1 MSNPLIRLVVGA
13 AAGALLLSATTDAQ
27 AGKWRIATLAPSGSA
42 WMKILNE
49 GAAAISSATNGAVSI
64 KYYPNGVQGDE
75 RAVVRKMRLG
85 QLDGAALTSV
95 GLSMIVPSI
104 RVLELPRMF
113 KNARQMRCVRAW
125 MWGRFRRRFKRK
137 GYVLGEPGEVGAIYF
152 YSKQPIKNLAQLKK
166 HRVWLWGED
175 RLVREMF
182 KTLNVNGRPM
192 GVPRVLPA
200 LQQGKI
206 NAFYASPTA
215 AVALQWYT
223 KAKYVTSMPMSY
235 AIGASVIRKSVY
247 NKLSPEHKKLQKQ
260 LTKKFGKKM
269 RRTIRRQERKSRAAY
284 AGRIRTIT
292 TPPAMVS
299 NFDTAAKKVWEELV
313 GKLYSKRDLDAVIQ
327 YRDTK
332 CKQ

>member
-1 MSNPLIRLVVGA
+1 
-13 AAGALLLSATTDAQ
+13 
-27 AGKWRIATLAPSGSA
+27 
-42 WMKILNE
+42 MKILNE
-49 GAAAISSATNGAVSI
+49 GAAVLKDKVGVDI

-113 KNARQMRCVRAW
+113 RSAKQMRCVRAW

-152 YSKQPIKNLAQLKK
+152 YSQHAIKSLGDLKNHK
-166 HRVWLWGED
+166 VWLWSED
-175 RLVREMF
+175 RLVRRMF
-182 KTLNVNGRPM
+182 KKLNINGKPM

-206 NAFYASPTA
+206 NAFYGSPTA

-223 KAKYVTSMPMSY
+223 KARYVTSMPMSY

-247 NKLSPEHKKLQKQ
+247 DKLSKDQKKLQKSI
-260 LTKKFGKKM
+260 TKTFGSKM
-269 RRTIRRQERKSRAAY
+269 RRTIRRQEAKSRRAY
-284 AGRIRTIT
+284 AGRIKTVT
-292 TPPAMVS
+292 TPPAMVK
-299 NFDTAAKKVWEELV
+299 NFDTAAHQVWDDLV
-313 GKLYSKRDLDAVIQ
+313 GNLYSKSDLAAVKK

-332 CKQ
+332 CAKY